1 MPLSPPPGAH
11 LVLEAGLEVA
21 EEGGRLEA
29 LDLPVLHGPAVQV
42 VVQLHGEDGGRPAL
56 VLAAF
61 IACGTSEQHEPA
73 PGQRPQ
79 PPTAEASGAPSSAQ
93 AWLEKLGKALPLGSL
108 SESICIM
115 GVVGAD
121 SKVSESPPSTHSP
134 EVRPESTSKP
144 SHREGP
150 GLTGSHGRAAAG
162 LQAPDSEGQTR
173 IWLERVGPGFLSHP
187 QF

>member
-1 MPLSPPPGAH
+1 MPLSPPPGTH
-11 LVLEAGLEVA
+11 LVLEARLEVA

-42 VVQLHGEDGGRPAL
+42 VVQLHGEDGSRPAL

-61 IACGTSEQHEPA
+61 IACGTSERHEPA

-79 PPTAEASGAPSSAQ
+79 PPTAEGPGAPSSAR

-121 SKVSESPPSTHSP
+121 SKVSRVLPALTHPRSCQ
-134 EVRPESTSKP
+134 
-144 SHREGP
+144 
-150 GLTGSHGRAAAG
+150 RAPAN
-162 LQAPDSEGQTR
+162 QTR
-173 IWLERVGPGFLSHP
+173 GRGQDSQGHTQEPRQDFRLPTRKGKLESGWKGWVLGF
-187 QF
+187 